1 MRYAEN
7 KIYFYG
13 CKNNHWKT
21 VEMNEDKLYVEEMY
35 EEKTSRIKRKI
46 SYSVFLFLSF
56 AV

>member
-1 MRYAEN
+1 
-7 KIYFYG
+7 
-13 CKNNHWKT
+13 
-21 VEMNEDKLYVEEMY
+21 MNEDKLYVEEMY